1 MIRIQPLEP
10 PYDARIQEDFDKLM
24 PPGIAPIGLFRTV
37 AKNARVLRRL
47 RRGGL
52 LDPGSISVREREIV
66 ILRTTA
72 RAGAEYEW
80 GVHAAFFPVLT
91 EEEVRATVQQGPEA
105 WKEPESL
112 LVRIADELHETARI
126 ADATWESA
134 RAHFSE
140 EQLIEVMMLCGF
152 YRAVSYVVN
161 GSGVALESGARRF
174 PAK

>member
-1 MIRIQPLEP
+1 MPRIEPLAP
-10 PYDARIQEDFDKLM
+10 PYDARIQEDFTKLM
-24 PPGIAPIGLFRTV
+24 PPGVDPIGLFRTV
-37 AKNARVLRRL
+37 AINGRVLRRL

-52 LDPGSISVREREIV
+52 LDPSSITIRQREIL

-80 GVHAAFFPVLT
+80 GVHAAFFPVLS
-91 EEEVRATVQQGPEA
+91 EDELRATVSEGPEA
-105 WKEPESL
+105 WKDPESL

-126 ADATWESA
+126 ADATWKSA

-140 EQLIEVMMLCGF
+140 EQIIEVMMLCGF

-161 GSGVALESGARRF
+161 GTGVALETGARRF
-174 PAK
+174 P